1 MCPEDTSPEAWKVL
15 LELERRMTPGQ
26 KLASV
31 LEHSRFVR
39 SLVLAGLRRRYP
51 EESEHQIFLRFA
63 RQTLGPELF
72 EKVYGE
78 SA

>member
-1 MCPEDTSPEAWKVL
+1 MRPADTSPEAWQVL
-15 LELERRMTPGQ
+15 LDLERRMTPGQ

-51 EESEHQIFLRFA
+51 DETERRIFLRYA
-63 RQTLGPELF
+63 LQTLGPELF